1 MRISQEN
8 PLKIKYV
15 LEYETSEIPMN
26 PDWIKKKIEN
36 VTNTINNHFKRNK
49 MKGHRIYMRKV
60 YDQTNSEVFFS
71 TEKDDATVFITSRR
85 KEKS

>member
-1 MRISQEN
+1 MAKYRQGQFSRRKQRGIRGVLEED

-60 YDQTNSEVFFS
+60 YDQT
-71 TEKDDATVFITSRR
+71 
-85 KEKS
+85 

>member
-1 MRISQEN
+1 MMRISQEN
-8 PLKIKYV
+8 PLKIKYI

-60 YDQTNSEVFFS
+60 YDQT
-71 TEKDDATVFITSRR
+71 
-85 KEKS
+85 

>member
-1 MRISQEN
+1 MMRISQEN

-36 VTNTINNHFKRNK
+36 VTNTINNHFKEIK
-49 MKGHRIYMRKV
+49 
-60 YDQTNSEVFFS
+60 
-71 TEKDDATVFITSRR
+71 
-85 KEKS
+85 